1 MECVERGLDPLTTNL
16 VVADP
21 ERGEKT
27 ICLAVSPSLKQLG
40 VHNRCR
46 VFEIP
51 KNIEYITAPPRMQ
64 LYIDYAANIY
74 AIYLKYV
81 SKEDIH
87 VYSIDEVFM
96 DVTQYLVFH
105 HMNAK
110 QLAVAIMEDVLKTTG
125 ITATAGIGTNLYLAK
140 IAMDIVAKHSDDHIG
155 MLTEQTY
162 RDQLWDHKP
171 LTDFWRIGRGIS
183 ARLARNGM
191 WTMRDIAHMSEFN
204 EDLLYRLFGVDAE
217 LLIDHAWG
225 REPTTIA
232 DIKAYKP
239 QSHSISSGQVLP
251 RNYSFE
257 EGRLIVHEMT
267 DLLVLDLV
275 DKGLSAESITLLLG
289 YDRHLELKPAHGSIH
304 LGTPTSSAAKI
315 MHAVDSLYSKIMS
328 RTAPLRRITLT
339 FNNVSEETCQQCDLF
354 SDPVQL
360 ERERNMQQAVLNI
373 KKRFGKNAILK
384 GMNLEAAATTIERNC
399 QIGGHK
405 A

>member
-339 FNNVSEETCQQCDLF
+339 FNNVSEEICQQFDLF

>member
-1 MECVERGLDPLTTNL
+1 MTTNL

-64 LYIDYAANIY
+64 LYIDYSANIY

-105 HMNAK
+105 HMTAK
-110 QLAVAIMEDVLKTTG
+110 QLAVAIMKDVLKTTG

-155 MLTEQTY
+155 ILTEQTY
-162 RDQLWDHKP
+162 QEQLWDHKP

-275 DKGLSAESITLLLG
+275 DKGLTAESVTLLLG

-304 LGTPTSSAAKI
+304 LGTPTSSASQI
-315 MHAVDSLYSKIMS
+315 MHAIDSLYSRIMS

-354 SDPVQL
+354 SDPVRL

-384 GMNLEAAATTIERNC
+384 GMNLQVAATTIERNC